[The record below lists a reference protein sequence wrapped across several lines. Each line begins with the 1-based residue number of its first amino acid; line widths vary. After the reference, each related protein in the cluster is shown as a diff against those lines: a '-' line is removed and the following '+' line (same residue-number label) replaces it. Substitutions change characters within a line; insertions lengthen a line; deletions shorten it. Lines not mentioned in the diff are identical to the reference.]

1 MTWYFQNA
9 SIPYRNCSDH
19 RSKYPTQKALHSRQ
33 RRRTGK
39 QSSFEADDKEF
50 ENEKCKGTK
59 PKDENDGGK
68 STSTRSQLG
77 DECESSESG
86 TIMTEKARIIY
97 LKPLKAKI
105 QSVKPSVDDQVT
117 KPKVNQSDCNNPY
130 RIPTSYQSR
139 ILQRDNRQPSQYQVI
154 VYNQ

>member
-1 MTWYFQNA
+1 M
-9 SIPYRNCSDH
+9 DH

-39 QSSFEADDKEF
+39 QSSLEADDIKL
-50 ENEKCKGTK
+50 ENQKCKGRK
-59 PKDENDGGK
+59 HKDENDGGN

-77 DECESSESG
+77 DECKSSESA

-105 QSVKPSVDDQVT
+105 QSVNPSVDDQVT
-117 KPKVNQSDCNNPY
+117 KPKVNQSDYIIPY
-130 RIPTSYQSR
+130 RIPTSYHSR
-139 ILQRDNRQPSQYQVI
+139 KFQRDKRQPSQCQVI
-154 VYNQ
+154 VNN